1 MEVNKIN
8 PATQHALELQKLQQ
22 RELDKKRQLEIIEE
36 QKRHLE
42 KVRSVDSDKGNH
54 IDKMV

>member
-42 KVRSVDSDKGNH
+42 KVRSVDPNKGNH

>member
-1 MEVNKIN
+1 MKVNNIN
-8 PATQHALELQKLQQ
+8 PATQHALELKRIEQQ
-22 RELDKKRQLEIIEE
+22 ELAKKRHLEIIEE

-42 KVRSVDSDKGNH
+42 KIRSVDPNKGNH

>member
-42 KVRSVDSDKGNH
+42 KVRSVDSDKGNY